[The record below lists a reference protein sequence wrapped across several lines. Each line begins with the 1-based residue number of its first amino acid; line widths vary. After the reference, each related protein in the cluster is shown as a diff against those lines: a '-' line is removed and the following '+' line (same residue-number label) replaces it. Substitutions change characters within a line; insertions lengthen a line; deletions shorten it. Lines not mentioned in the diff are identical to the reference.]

1 MHKEKYSILKKII
14 YIYPQ
19 KSSFINDDITFLSKH
34 YEVKTQD
41 LEWKNPKKLVLNW
54 FLQQLFLLKNIRKS
68 ETIIISFAGYF
79 SLIPVIF
86 GKIFGIKTLL
96 ILNGTDCVSFPE
108 YHYGSLRKPL
118 LKKFI
123 KYSQKLATKLLPV
136 DSSLIYQEHSFD
148 QNVTI
153 KKQGVKAFFPE
164 IKTPFSVI
172 PNGFDTQF
180 WNCQNTNLERQGFIT
195 VVSTNN
201 KSTAIFKGI
210 DLILEIAKKYPNQQ
224 FTIVGISEELQQQFD
239 KTDNVRFYSFVQKEV
254 LRELYCKHQFYMQL
268 SVNEGFGCAL
278 SEAML
283 CGCIPVVSNSGAL
296 PNVAGKT
303 AFKVNH
309 RTIKDVQE
317 VVEKVLNLSEA
328 EKETLSNDS
337 RKHIL
342 TNFGIEKREELFLE
356 EIRQ

>member
-1 MHKEKYSILKKII
+1 MKKII

-19 KSSFINDDITFLSKH
+19 KSSFINDDIAFLSKH

-41 LEWKNPKKLVLNW
+41 LEWNNAKKLVLNW
-54 FLQQLFLLKNIRKS
+54 FLQKLFLLKNIRNSKA
-68 ETIIISFAGYF
+68 IIISFAGYF
-79 SLIPVIF
+79 SLIPVVF
-86 GKIFGIKTLL
+86 GKVFGVKTLL

-118 LKKFI
+118 LKFFI
-123 KYSQKLATKLLPV
+123 KYSQKWATKLLPV
-136 DSSLIYQEHSFD
+136 DSSLLYQEHSFD
-148 QNVTI
+148 ETITI
-153 KKQGVKAFFPE
+153 KKQGVKAFFPN

-180 WNCQNTNLERQGFIT
+180 WNFKNTSERQDFIT
-195 VVSTNN
+195 VVSTSN
-201 KSTAIFKGI
+201 KSTAIFKGV
-210 DLILEIAKKYPNQQ
+210 DLILEIAKKHPNQQ

-239 KTDNVRFYSFVQKEV
+239 KTDNVLFYSFVQKEV

-283 CGCIPVVSNSGAL
+283 CGCIPVVANSGAL
-296 PNVAGKT
+296 PNVAGKS
-303 AFKVNH
+303 AFIVHH
-309 RTIKDVQE
+309 RT
-317 VVEKVLNLSEA
+317 VENVEKMVKKVLNLSKE
-328 EKETLSNDS
+328 EKEMLSNDS

-356 EIRQ
+356 EIKP